1 MKKYINQGFTL
12 IELMIVIAIIGILAA
27 IAMPAYQNYVA
38 RAQAMEGFSVTSG
51 LRNDI
56 AIWVYENKAY
66 PDAQTVSDSGYIGQ
80 QATSLKGKYIGKV
93 TVAAGTGDILIPF
106 SNGSNKGKVLV
117 ISPSINEANHTQ
129 LIKWTC
135 GQTNKGNTLESN
147 RMPSSCREQN

>member
-38 RAQAMEGFSVTSG
+38 RAQAMEGFSATSG

-66 PDAQTVSDSGYIGQ
+66 PDAQVVSDDGYIGQ
-80 QATSLKGKYIGKV
+80 QAANLKGKYIGKV
-93 TVAAGTGDILIPF
+93 TVQAGTGNISIPF
-106 SNGSNKGKVLV
+106 SQGANKGKILV
-117 ISPSINEANHTQ
+117 ISPSINESSHNQ

-135 GQTNKGNTLESN
+135 GQTDKGNTLESN
-147 RMPSSCREQN
+147 RMPSSCREQK